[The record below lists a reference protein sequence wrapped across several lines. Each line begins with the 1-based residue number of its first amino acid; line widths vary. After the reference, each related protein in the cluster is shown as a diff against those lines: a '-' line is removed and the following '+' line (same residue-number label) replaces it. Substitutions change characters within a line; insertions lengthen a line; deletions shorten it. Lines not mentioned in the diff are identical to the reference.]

1 MEMLLNYNELNKNRV
16 YDTLDLCNGIHFNA
30 IGQGDRVRICRYIF
44 DSEDKM
50 AARIVIISG
59 RVEQASPAA
68 PGCWLKNH
76 RTIVRFIFT
85 VTISI
90 STYVRD
96 ILPPGWRAAGN
107 RMKS

>member
-1 MEMLLNYNELNKNRV
+1 
-16 YDTLDLCNGIHFNA
+16 
-30 IGQGDRVRICRYIF
+30 
-44 DSEDKM
+44 M

-59 RVEQASPAA
+59 ACGTGKSSSSRLLAE
-68 PGCWLKNH
+68 NH